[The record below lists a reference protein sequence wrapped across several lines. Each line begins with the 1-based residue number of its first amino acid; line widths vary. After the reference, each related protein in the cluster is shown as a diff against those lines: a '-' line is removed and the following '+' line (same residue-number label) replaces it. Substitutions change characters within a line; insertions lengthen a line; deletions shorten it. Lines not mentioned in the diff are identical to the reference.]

1 MKTFLKKLGVT
12 MAGIAVPL
20 LILEIA
26 MRLAGAGQA
35 PSLGKNYDRSRFR
48 YRPSGAR
55 QNPWAQGATNVLRI
69 AVIGDSISNGAGVQ
83 KDDTYGFRLGRFL
96 NMNEGQTP
104 AEVRVYAKGGTS
116 TYMQLDFLEEALK
129 YDPDVV
135 ILGICLNDTEDWTRP
150 KDFMRWRDERMPR
163 VPGPKLAFLLKH
175 SRALNWIY
183 KKAEDRRCNAAF
195 LRSFEKL
202 YDPEYSGWK
211 RFTRALHEFQTRC
224 RSRGITFVAV
234 IFPELSRV
242 DDYPFDYVHER
253 IRAALAEEQAFTLDL
268 LPDFRGK
275 NPDRLQAVP
284 NIDGHPNEIGH
295 RIAAESIFEFLL
307 ANRLIDPG
315 YLPVHRTGDGN
326 AFWKRVAD
334 RMQNP
339 AGEAER
345 TDNVDPSVMVDPQ
358 EE

>member
-1 MKTFLKKLGVT
+1 MKFVKKLCVLL
-12 MAGIAVPL
+12 AGILAPL
-20 LILEIA
+20 LILEVIL
-26 MRLAGAGQA
+26 RVAGAGQPGA
-35 PSLGKNYDRSRFR
+35 SLGMNYDRSRFR

-83 KDDTYGFRLGRFL
+83 KDDSYPFRLGRFL

-116 TYMQLDFLEEALK
+116 TFMQLEFLNEALGN
-129 YDPDVV
+129 DPDLV

-150 KDFMRWRDERMPR
+150 KEFMRWRDERMPR
-163 VPGPKLAFLLKH
+163 VPKPWLAFLLQH

-183 KKAEDRRCNAAF
+183 KKAEDRRCNRAF
-195 LRSFEKL
+195 LANFEQL
-202 YDPEYSGWK
+202 FDPAYSGWK
-211 RFTRALHEFQTRC
+211 RFTGALHEFQTRC
-224 RSRGITFVAV
+224 QAHGAKFVAV

-242 DDYPFDYVHER
+242 NDYPFDYVHER
-253 IRAALAEEQAFTLDL
+253 IRAALAKENIYCLDL
-268 LPDFRGK
+268 LNDFRGK

-284 NIDGHPNEIGH
+284 HIDGHPNEIGH
-295 RIAAESIFEFLL
+295 RIASESILEFLL

-315 YLPVHRTGDGN
+315 YLPKNRTGDGN

-339 AGEAER
+339 AGEADR
-345 TDNVDPSVMVDPQ
+345 TDNIDPAVMVDP
-358 EE
+358 